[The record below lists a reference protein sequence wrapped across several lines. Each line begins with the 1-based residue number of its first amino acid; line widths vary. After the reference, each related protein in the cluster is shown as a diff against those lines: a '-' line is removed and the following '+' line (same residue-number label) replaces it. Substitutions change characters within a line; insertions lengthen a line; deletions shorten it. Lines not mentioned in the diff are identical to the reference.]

1 MSSLLQDL
9 RFAIRSLAKHPGFA
23 AVIVLT
29 LALGI
34 GADTAIFSI
43 VNASLLRPLPYGE
56 PERLVL
62 VEARRG
68 ADGLGVSWL
77 DYLDWKERSRS
88 FADLAYF
95 QEARIHLGFA
105 EGAEGAEAAGAV
117 MTTGN
122 LFSVLGVQ
130 PVLGRGFLPE
140 ETRPG
145 AAKVA
150 VISQELWKGRFGGDP
165 QVLGKTVRIEGES
178 HAIVGVMPAGFHFP
192 SNADLWVCVEPLERD
207 NRNPRT
213 VRGMEVVG
221 RLKPGVSLDAA
232 RSDLRG
238 VAGLLARQFP
248 ESNAGVEVLPVPLR
262 DRWVGDVR
270 TSLLLLLGACGFLL
284 LIACANVANLLL
296 ARAVSRQREI
306 AVRTA
311 LGAGRPRL
319 VRQLL
324 TESLVLAG
332 LGGAAGLALSSWGT
346 RALLHT
352 LQTSISASPA
362 QIPAWIRVETDATVL
377 AFAAGIS
384 LLVGLL
390 FGLAPILPATRVDLL
405 SSLKEGGRG
414 TDGSGSRHVRHLLV
428 VSEVALALL
437 LLLGAGLTM
446 KSLVRLW
453 SVHPGFQSEGVLTLT
468 ARFPFYGSE
477 DVETRAAL
485 YRQAMER
492 IGSLPGVTAVGA
504 NTDLPLTGTEAWH
517 RTDFLLP
524 EQSPE
529 EARLNPKANLQR
541 VTPGYFRAMGIP
553 LLRGRAFLEAA
564 EVATRESSPRSVV
577 VNRTLAERMWPGK
590 GPLGQRIVL
599 GSDPSRR
606 REWTVVGI
614 AGDVRHQGL
623 DRDGG
628 LDVYVPFFQFPSGEA
643 LTFVLR
649 GTGEASAMSPILN
662 AARAE
667 IRAVSADLLLEN
679 AAPLERLVASALWR
693 PRLWGALFGAFSA
706 IALVLA
712 AVGIYGVMSFTV
724 GQRTRE
730 IGLRMALGAGRA
742 AVARLLLGQG
752 LRLALTGI
760 AIGLIGGALLGRF
773 LAGLLYQV
781 EPTDVP
787 TWVEISLLLAAVSLV
802 ATWIPTRR
810 AMRIDPMVALRRE

>member
-1 MSSLLQDL
+1 MGSLLQDL
-9 RFAIRSLAKHPGFA
+9 RFAVRSLARHPGFA

-56 PERLVL
+56 PDRLVQ
-62 VEARRG
+62 VQARRG
-68 ADGLGVSWL
+68 ADELGVSWL
-77 DYLDWKERSRS
+77 DYLDWKAQSRA
-88 FADLAYF
+88 FEDMAYF
-95 QEARIHLGFA
+95 QEARIHLGLR
-105 EGAEGAEAAGAV
+105 EGAEAAGAV

-122 LFSVLGVQ
+122 LFSVLRVQ
-130 PVLGRGFLPE
+130 PILGRGFLPE
-140 ETRPG
+140 ETRTG

-150 VISQELWKGRFGGDP
+150 VISHELWTRRFGGSPD
-165 QVLGKTVRIEGES
+165 VLGQTVRIEGES
-178 HAIVGVMPAGFHFP
+178 HAVIGVMPPGFHFP
-192 SNADLWVCVEPLERD
+192 SNADLWVCVEPLEQEY
-207 NRNPRT
+207 RNPRT

-221 RLKPGVSLDAA
+221 RLKPGVGSEPASA
-232 RSDLRG
+232 DLRA
-238 VAGLLARQFP
+238 VAAGLARQYP
-248 ESNAGVEVLPVPLR
+248 DSNAGVEVLSVPLR

-296 ARAVSRQREI
+296 GRAVARQREI
-306 AVRTA
+306 SVRTA
-311 LGAGRPRL
+311 LGAGRARL

-332 LGGAAGLALSSWGT
+332 LGGAAGLLFASWGT
-346 RALLHT
+346 QALLHS
-352 LQTSISASPA
+352 LISMSPA
-362 QIPAWIRVETDATVL
+362 ELPAWIRVETDATVL
-377 AFAAGIS
+377 AFAVGVS

-390 FGLAPILPATRVDLL
+390 FGLAPLVPAMRVDLI
-405 SSLKEGGRG
+405 SSLKEGSRG
-414 TDGSGSRHVRHLLV
+414 TDGSGSRQVRNLLV

-453 SVHPGFQSEGVLTLT
+453 SVQPGFQSEGVLTLT

-477 DVETRAAL
+477 DNQARAAL
-485 YRQAMER
+485 YQQALER
-492 IGSLPGVTAVGA
+492 IGSLPGVAAVGA

-517 RTDFLLP
+517 RTDFSLP
-524 EQSPE
+524 GQSPE
-529 EARLNPKANLQR
+529 EALLNPKANLQR

-553 LLRGRAFLEAA
+553 LLRGNAFADSTIQEGA
-564 EVATRESSPRSVV
+564 PRSIL
-577 VNRTLAERMWPGK
+577 VNRELAERLWPGRD
-590 GPLGQRIVL
+590 PLGQRIVL
-599 GSDPSRR
+599 GNASRR
-606 REWTVVGI
+606 REWTVIGVVGN
-614 AGDVRHQGL
+614 VRHQGL
-623 DRDGG
+623 DRDSG
-628 LDVYVPFFQFPSGEA
+628 LDLYTPFFQFPSSEA
-643 LTFVLR
+643 LTFVVRSDRAGRKGDEQALS
-649 GTGEASAMSPILN
+649 GLLA

-667 IRAVSADLLLEN
+667 IRAVSPDLLVEN
-679 AAPLERLVASALWR
+679 AGPLDRLVASALWR

-706 IALVLA
+706 VALLLA

-730 IGLRMALGAGRA
+730 IGLRMALGAGRG

-752 LRLALTGI
+752 LRLTLTGI
-760 AIGLIGGALLGRF
+760 AAGLIGAVVLGRF

-781 EPTDVP
+781 EPTDLP
-787 TWVEISLLLAAVSLV
+787 TWLGISLLLAAVSLL

>member
-1 MSSLLQDL
+1 MTDL
-9 RFAIRSLAKHPGFA
+9 RFALRSLARHPGFA
-23 AVIVLT
+23 VVVVLT

-43 VNASLLRPLPYGE
+43 VDASLLRPLPYGD
-56 PERLVL
+56 PDRLVL

-77 DYLDWKERSRS
+77 DYRDWKARSRS
-88 FADLAYF
+88 FEDLAYF
-95 QEARIHLGFA
+95 QEARIHLGLA
-105 EGAEGAEAAGAV
+105 AGAEAAGAV

-122 LFSVLGVQ
+122 LFSVLRVQ

-150 VISQELWKGRFGGDP
+150 VISQELWRGRFGGDP
-165 QVLGKTVRIEGES
+165 RVLGRTIRIEGAS
-178 HAIVGVMPAGFHFP
+178 HTIVGVMPPGFHFP
-192 SNADLWVCVEPLERD
+192 SNADLWVCVEPLERES
-207 NRNPRT
+207 RNPRT

-221 RLKPGVSLDAA
+221 RLRPGVGPETA
-232 RSDLRG
+232 RAELG
-238 VAGLLARQFP
+238 AVAAGLAREYP
-248 ESNAGVEVLPVPLR
+248 ESNAGVEVVPVPLR

-296 ARAVSRQREI
+296 ARAVARQREI
-306 AVRTA
+306 ALRTA

-319 VRQLL
+319 ARQLL

-332 LGGAAGLALSSWGT
+332 LGGAAGLALATWGT
-346 RALLHT
+346 HALLRT
-352 LQTSISASPA
+352 LIAASPA
-362 QIPAWIRVETDATVL
+362 PLPAWIRVETDATVL
-377 AFAAGIS
+377 AFAAAVS

-390 FGLAPILPATRVDLL
+390 FGLAPIVPATRTDLV

-453 SVHPGFQSEGVLTLT
+453 SVHPGFEADGVLTVT

-477 DVETRAAL
+477 NTETRAAL
-485 YRQAMER
+485 YRQALER
-492 IGSLPGVTAVGA
+492 LANLPGVAVAGT

-517 RTDFLLP
+517 RTDLLLP
-524 EQSPE
+524 EQPPD
-529 EARLNPKANLQR
+529 EAQLNPKANLQR
-541 VTPGYFRAMGIP
+541 VTPGYFQAMGIP
-553 LLRGRAFLEAA
+553 LLRGRAFREPA
-564 EVATRESSPRSVV
+564 ESPPAVLVS
-577 VNRTLAERMWPGK
+577 RTLAERMWPGRD
-590 GPLGQRIVL
+590 PLGRRLVL
-599 GSDPSRR
+599 GRDPGRR
-606 REWTVVGI
+606 KEWTVIGVV
-614 AGDVRHQGL
+614 GDVRHQGL

-628 LDVYVPFFQFPSGEA
+628 LDVYVPFFQFPSAEA

-649 GTGEASAMSPILN
+649 TSALPATAT

-667 IRAVSADLLLEN
+667 IRAVSADLMVES

-693 PRLWGALFGAFSA
+693 PRLWGALFGVFSVA
-706 IALVLA
+706 ALMLA

-730 IGLRMALGAGRA
+730 IGLRMALGAGRS

-752 LRLALTGI
+752 LRLTLAGI
-760 AIGLIGGALLGRF
+760 GLGLIGAALLGRF

-781 EPTDVP
+781 EPTDIP
-787 TWVEISLLLAAVSLV
+787 TWLETSLLLIAVALL

-810 AMRIDPMVALRRE
+810 ALRIDPMVALREE

>member
-1 MSSLLQDL
+1 MIGVSMSSLLQDL
-9 RFAIRSLAKHPGFA
+9 RFALRSLAKHPGFA

-34 GADTAIFSI
+34 GADTAIFSV

-95 QEARIHLGFA
+95 QEARIHLGL
-105 EGAEGAEAAGAV
+105 AEGAEAAGAV

-130 PVLGRGFLPE
+130 PVLGRAFLPE

-150 VISQELWKGRFGGDP
+150 VISQELWRGRFGGDP
-165 QVLGKTVRIEGES
+165 RVLGKAVRIEGES

-192 SNADLWVCVEPLERD
+192 SNADLWACVEPLERE

-221 RLKPGVSLDAA
+221 RLKPGVGLEAA
-232 RSDLRG
+232 RADLRG

-262 DRWVGDVR
+262 ERWVGDVR
-270 TSLLLLLGACGFLL
+270 MSLLLLLGACGFLL

-296 ARAVSRQREI
+296 ARAVARQREI

-332 LGGAAGLALSSWGT
+332 LGGAAGLALASWGT
-346 RALLHT
+346 RVLLRT
-352 LQTSISASPA
+352 LMSASPA
-362 QIPAWIRVETDATVL
+362 QLPAWIRVETDATVL
-377 AFAAGIS
+377 AFAAGVS

-453 SVHPGFQSEGVLTLT
+453 SVHPGFEPEGVLTLT

-477 DVETRAAL
+477 DVETRVAL
-485 YRQAMER
+485 YRQALER
-492 IGSLPGVTAVGA
+492 IGGLPGVAAVGA

-517 RTDFLLP
+517 RTDFQLP
-524 EQSPE
+524 GQSPE
-529 EARLNPKANLQR
+529 EAQLNPKANLQR
-541 VTPGYFRAMGIP
+541 VTPGYFSAMGIP
-553 LLRGRAFLEAA
+553 LLRGRAFMEAA
-564 EVATRESSPRSVV
+564 DQREAPRSIV
-577 VNRTLAERMWPGK
+577 VNRTLAERMWPGQD
-590 GPLGQRIVL
+590 PIGQRILL
-599 GSDPSRR
+599 GRDPSRR
-606 REWTVVGI
+606 KEWTVAGV

-623 DRDGG
+623 DRDAG

-649 GTGEASAMSPILN
+649 GTGEPSATSSILA

-667 IRAVSADLLLEN
+667 IRSVSADLLVED

-693 PRLWGALFGAFSA
+693 PRLWGALFGAFSV
-706 IALVLA
+706 IALALA

-752 LRLALTGI
+752 LRLTLAGI

-773 LAGLLYQV
+773 LAGLLYRV

-810 AMRIDPMVALRRE
+810 ALRIDPMVALREE

>member
-1 MSSLLQDL
+1 MGSLLQDL
-9 RFAIRSLAKHPGFA
+9 RFAVRSLAKHPGFA

-43 VNASLLRPLPYGE
+43 VNASLLRPLPFGE
-56 PERLVL
+56 PDRLVQ

-68 ADGLGVSWL
+68 ADDLGVSWL
-77 DYLDWKERSRS
+77 DYLDWTAQSRS
-88 FADLAYF
+88 FDDLAYF
-95 QEARIHLGFA
+95 QEARIHLGLS
-105 EGAEGAEAAGAV
+105 GGAEAAGAV

-122 LFSVLGVQ
+122 LFSVLRVP

-140 ETRPG
+140 ERRSG

-150 VISQELWKGRFGGDP
+150 VISHELWTGRFGGDP
-165 QVLGKTVRIEGES
+165 QVLGRTVRIEGES
-178 HAIVGVMPAGFHFP
+178 HAIIGVMPPGFHFP
-192 SNADLWVCVEPLERD
+192 SNADLWVCVEPLERAYQ
-207 NRNPRT
+207 NPRT

-221 RLKPGVSLDAA
+221 RLKPGVSLEAA
-232 RSDLRG
+232 RADLRA
-238 VAGLLARQFP
+238 VATELVRQYP
-248 ESNAGVEVLPVPLR
+248 ESNAGVEVVPVPLR

-296 ARAVSRQREI
+296 ARAVARQREI
-306 AVRTA
+306 SVRTA
-311 LGAGRPRL
+311 LGAGRLRL

-332 LGGAAGLALSSWGT
+332 LGGAAGLAFASWGT
-346 RALLHT
+346 QVLLRI
-352 LQTSISASPA
+352 LGTSISASPA
-362 QIPAWIRVETDATVL
+362 QLPAWIRVETDATVL
-377 AFAAGIS
+377 AFAAGVS
-384 LLVGLL
+384 LVVGLL
-390 FGLAPILPATRVDLL
+390 FGLAPLLPATRVDLI
-405 SSLKEGGRG
+405 SSLKEGSRG

-453 SVHPGFQSEGVLTLT
+453 SVHPGFETAGVLTVT
-468 ARFPFYGSE
+468 ARFPFYGSD
-477 DVETRAAL
+477 DVTTRAAL
-485 YRQAMER
+485 YRQALER
-492 IGSLPGVTAVGA
+492 LGSLPGVAAVGA

-517 RTDFLLP
+517 RTDFQLP

-529 EARLNPKANLQR
+529 EAQLNPKANLQR
-541 VTPGYFRAMGIP
+541 VTPGYLQAMGIP
-553 LLRGRAFLEAA
+553 LLRGSSFADATGTAEA
-564 EVATRESSPRSVV
+564 PRSVLV
-577 VNRTLAERMWPGK
+577 GRTLAERLWPGK
-590 GPLGQRIVL
+590 DPIGRRIAI
-599 GSDPSRR
+599 GSDASRR
-606 REWTVVGI
+606 KEWTVAGVV
-614 AGDVRHQGL
+614 GDVRHQGL
-623 DRDGG
+623 DRDSG
-628 LDVYVPFFQFPSGEA
+628 LDIYTPFFQFPSDEA

-649 GTGEASAMSPILN
+649 GQGEPSVLAA
-662 AARAE
+662 AARKE
-667 IRAVSADLLLEN
+667 IRAVSSDLLVES
-679 AAPLERLVASALWR
+679 AEPLERLVASALWR

-706 IALVLA
+706 AALLLA

-742 AVARLLLGQG
+742 AVARLLLRQG
-752 LRLALTGI
+752 LRLTLAGI
-760 AIGLIGGALLGRF
+760 AVGLIGAVLLGRF

-781 EPTDVP
+781 QPTDLP
-787 TWVEISLLLAAVSLV
+787 TWLGISLLLAAVALL

-810 AMRIDPMVALRRE
+810 AMRIDPMVALREE

>member
-1 MSSLLQDL
+1 MGSLLQDL
-9 RFAIRSLAKHPGFA
+9 RFAVRSLARHPGFA

-56 PERLVL
+56 PDRLVQ

-68 ADGLGVSWL
+68 ADDLGVSWL
-77 DYLDWKERSRS
+77 DYLDWQAQSRA
-88 FADLAYF
+88 FEDLAYF
-95 QEARIHLGFA
+95 QEARIHLGLR
-105 EGAEGAEAAGAV
+105 EGAEAAGAV
-117 MTTGN
+117 MATGN
-122 LFSVLGVQ
+122 LFSVLRVQ

-150 VISQELWKGRFGGDP
+150 VISEELWTGRFGGDP
-165 QVLGKTVRIEGES
+165 QVLGQTVRIEGES
-178 HAIVGVMPAGFHFP
+178 HAIVGVMPRGFHFP
-192 SNADLWVCVEPLERD
+192 SNADLWVCVEPLERE

-221 RLKPGVSLDAA
+221 RLKPGVSLEAA
-232 RSDLRG
+232 QADLRA
-238 VAGLLARQFP
+238 VAAGLARQYP
-248 ESNAGVEVLPVPLR
+248 ESNARVEVLPIPLR

-296 ARAVSRQREI
+296 ARAVARQREI
-306 AVRTA
+306 SVRTA
-311 LGAGRPRL
+311 LGAGRSRL

-332 LGGAAGLALSSWGT
+332 LGGAAGLAFASWGT
-346 RALLHT
+346 HALLRT
-352 LQTSISASPA
+352 LISASPA
-362 QIPAWIRVETDATVL
+362 QLPAWIRVETDATVL
-377 AFAAGIS
+377 AFAVGVS
-384 LLVGLL
+384 LIVGLL
-390 FGLAPILPATRVDLL
+390 FGLAPILPATRADLL
-405 SSLKEGGRG
+405 STLKEGGRG
-414 TDGSGSRHVRHLLV
+414 TDGGGSRQVRHLLV

-453 SVHPGFQSEGVLTLT
+453 SVHPGFESDGVLTLT
-468 ARFPFYGSE
+468 ARFPFYGTE
-477 DVETRAAL
+477 DVTTRAAL
-485 YRQAMER
+485 YRQALER
-492 IGSLPGVTAVGA
+492 IGSLPGVEAVGA

-529 EARLNPKANLQR
+529 EAQLNPKANLQR
-541 VTPGYFRAMGIP
+541 VTPGYFQALGIP
-553 LLRGRAFLEAA
+553 LLRGRAFADATETEEA
-564 EVATRESSPRSVV
+564 PRSILVS
-577 VNRTLAERMWPGK
+577 RAFAERLWPGK
-590 GPLGQRIVL
+590 DPVGRRVVVGRN
-599 GSDPSRR
+599 PSRR
-606 REWTVVGI
+606 KEWTVAGVV
-614 AGDVRHQGL
+614 GDVRHQGL

-628 LDVYVPFFQFPSGEA
+628 LDIYVPFVQFPSSEA

-649 GTGEASAMSPILN
+649 GPADPAALASLTD

-667 IRAVSADLLLEN
+667 IRSVSAELLVES
-679 AAPLERLVASALWR
+679 AAPLERLVASVLWR

-706 IALVLA
+706 VALLLA

-742 AVARLLLGQG
+742 AVARLVLGQG
-752 LRLALTGI
+752 LRLTLAGI
-760 AIGLIGGALLGRF
+760 GIGLISALLLGRF

-781 EPTDVP
+781 EPTDLP
-787 TWVEISLLLAAVSLV
+787 TWLGISLLLAAVSLA

-810 AMRIDPMVALRRE
+810 ATRIDPMVALRRE

>member
-1 MSSLLQDL
+1 MGSLFQDL
-9 RFAIRSLAKHPGFA
+9 RFAVRSLAKHPGFA

-56 PERLVL
+56 PDRLVQ

-68 ADGLGVSWL
+68 EDELGVSWL
-77 DYLDWKERSRS
+77 DYLDWKARSRS
-88 FADLAYF
+88 FEDLAYF
-95 QEARIHLGFA
+95 QEARIHLGLSD
-105 EGAEGAEAAGAV
+105 GAEAAGAV

-145 AAKVA
+145 AAKVT
-150 VISQELWKGRFGGDP
+150 VISHELWMGRFGGDRN
-165 QVLGKTVRIEGES
+165 VLGQSVRIEGEN
-178 HAIVGVMPAGFHFP
+178 HAIVGVMPPGFHFP
-192 SNADLWVCVEPLERD
+192 SNADLWVCVEPLEREYQ
-207 NRNPRT
+207 NPRT

-221 RLKPGVSLDAA
+221 RLKPEVRLDAA
-232 RSDLRG
+232 RADLRS
-238 VAGLLARQFP
+238 VATGLARQYP
-248 ESNAGVEVLPVPLR
+248 ESNARVEVHPVPLR

-296 ARAVSRQREI
+296 ARAVARQREI
-306 AVRTA
+306 SVRTA
-311 LGAGRPRL
+311 LGAGRLRL

-332 LGGAAGLALSSWGT
+332 LGGAVGLAFATWGT
-346 RALLHT
+346 QILLRALV
-352 LQTSISASPA
+352 SASPA
-362 QIPAWIRVETDATVL
+362 QLPAWIRVETDATVL
-377 AFAAGIS
+377 AFAVGVS

-390 FGLAPILPATRVDLL
+390 FGLAPILPATRIDLI
-405 SSLKEGGRG
+405 STLKEGSRG

-453 SVHPGFQSEGVLTLT
+453 NVHPGFQADGVLAVT
-468 ARFPFYGSE
+468 ARFPFFGSE

-485 YRQAMER
+485 YRQALER
-492 IGSLPGVTAVGA
+492 IAGLPGVEAVGA

-524 EQSPE
+524 EQSSE
-529 EARLNPKANLQR
+529 EAGLNPKANLQR
-541 VTPGYFRAMGIP
+541 VTPGYFAAMGIP
-553 LLRGRAFLEAA
+553 LLRGRLFAEAA
-564 EVATRESSPRSVV
+564 GEVNQVV
-577 VNRTLAERMWPGK
+577 VNRALAERMWPGK
-590 GPLGQRIVL
+590 DPVGRRIAIGKNTQR
-599 GSDPSRR
+599 RK
-606 REWTVVGI
+606 EWTVAGVV
-614 AGDVRHQGL
+614 GDVRHQGL

-628 LDVYVPFFQFPSGEA
+628 LDLYVPFFHSPSEGA
-643 LTFVLR
+643 LTFVIR
-649 GTGEASAMSPILN
+649 GPGEPSAMSQISA

-667 IRAVSADLLLEN
+667 IRAVSGNLLVES
-679 AAPLERLVASALWR
+679 AVPLERLVASALWR

-752 LRLALTGI
+752 LRLTLTGI
-760 AIGLIGGALLGRF
+760 AVGLVGAVLLGRF

-781 EPTDVP
+781 EPTDLP
-787 TWVEISLLLAAVSLV
+787 TWLGISLLLAAVALL

-810 AMRIDPMVALRRE
+810 AMRIDPMVALREE

>member
-1 MSSLLQDL
+1 MGSLLQDL
-9 RFAIRSLAKHPGFA
+9 RFAVRSLAKHPGFA

-56 PERLVL
+56 PDRLVQ

-68 ADGLGVSWL
+68 ADALGVSWL
-77 DYLDWKERSRS
+77 DYLDWKARSRS
-88 FADLAYF
+88 FEDLAYF
-95 QEARIHLGFA
+95 QEARIHLGFS
-105 EGAEGAEAAGAV
+105 EGAEAAGAV

-122 LFSVLGVQ
+122 LFSVLRVQ

-140 ETRPG
+140 EMRSG

-150 VISQELWKGRFGGDP
+150 VISHDLWTGRFGGDRN
-165 QVLGKTVRIEGES
+165 VLGQTVRIEGES
-178 HAIVGVMPAGFHFP
+178 HAIIGVMQPGFHFP
-192 SNADLWVCVEPLERD
+192 SNADLWVCVEPLEREGQ
-207 NRNPRT
+207 NPRT

-221 RLKPGVSLDAA
+221 RLKPGVGLEPARAEMRAVAA
-232 RSDLRG
+232 G
-238 VAGLLARQFP
+238 LARQYP
-248 ESNAGVEVLPVPLR
+248 DSNARVELVPTPLR

-270 TSLLLLLGACGFLL
+270 MSLLLLLGACGFLL

-296 ARAVSRQREI
+296 ARAVARQREI
-306 AVRTA
+306 SVRTA
-311 LGAGRPRL
+311 LGAGRLRL

-332 LGGAAGLALSSWGT
+332 LGGAAGLAFASWGT
-346 RALLHT
+346 QALLRALIA
-352 LQTSISASPA
+352 SSPA
-362 QIPAWIRVETDATVL
+362 QLPAWIRVETDATVL
-377 AFAAGIS
+377 AFAIGVS

-390 FGLAPILPATRVDLL
+390 FGLAPIVPATRIDLI
-405 SSLKEGGRG
+405 STLKEGSRG
-414 TDGSGSRHVRHLLV
+414 TDGSGSRQVRHLLV

-453 SVHPGFQSEGVLTLT
+453 SVQPGFQSDGVLTVT
-468 ARFPFYGSE
+468 ARFPFYGTE
-477 DVETRAAL
+477 DVKTRAAL
-485 YRQAMER
+485 YRQALER
-492 IGSLPGVTAVGA
+492 IGSLSGVDAVGA

-524 EQSPE
+524 EQSPD
-529 EARLNPKANLQR
+529 EAQLNPKANLQR

-553 LLRGRAFLEAA
+553 LLRGRAFAEATEQEGA
-564 EVATRESSPRSVV
+564 PRAIL
-577 VNRTLAERMWPGK
+577 VNRVFAERLWPGK
-590 GPLGQRIVL
+590 DPIGQRVAI
-599 GSDPSRR
+599 GGDPSRR
-606 REWTVVGI
+606 KEWTVVGVV
-614 AGDVRHQGL
+614 GDVRHQGL
-623 DRDGG
+623 DREGG
-628 LDVYVPFFQFPSGEA
+628 LDLYVPFFQFPSAEA
-643 LTFVLR
+643 LTFVMR
-649 GTGEASAMSPILN
+649 GRGEPSALAA
-662 AARAE
+662 AARSE
-667 IRAVSADLLLEN
+667 IRAVSADLLVET

-706 IALVLA
+706 IALILA

-752 LRLALTGI
+752 LRLTLAGI
-760 AIGLIGGALLGRF
+760 GVGLIGAVLLGRF

-787 TWVEISLLLAAVSLV
+787 TWLGISLLLAAVSLV

-810 AMRIDPMVALRRE
+810 ALRIDPMVALREE

>member
-1 MSSLLQDL
+1 MGSLLQDL
-9 RFAIRSLAKHPGFA
+9 RFAVRSLAKHPGFA

-56 PERLVL
+56 PDRLVQ
-62 VEARRG
+62 VQARRG
-68 ADGLGVSWL
+68 ADELGVSWL
-77 DYLDWKERSRS
+77 DYLDWKAQSRA
-88 FADLAYF
+88 FEDMAYF
-95 QEARIHLGFA
+95 QEARIHLGLR
-105 EGAEGAEAAGAV
+105 EGAEAAGAV

-122 LFSVLGVQ
+122 LFSVLRVQ

-140 ETRPG
+140 ETRTG

-150 VISQELWKGRFGGDP
+150 VISHELWTRRFGGDRG
-165 QVLGKTVRIEGES
+165 VLGQTVRIEGES
-178 HAIVGVMPAGFHFP
+178 HAVIGVMPPGFHFP
-192 SNADLWVCVEPLERD
+192 SNADLWVCVEPLEQEY
-207 NRNPRT
+207 RNPRT

-221 RLKPGVSLDAA
+221 RLKPGVGSEQASA
-232 RSDLRG
+232 DLRA
-238 VAGLLARQFP
+238 VAAGLARQYP
-248 ESNAGVEVLPVPLR
+248 DSNAGVEVLSVPLR

-296 ARAVSRQREI
+296 GRAVARQREI
-306 AVRTA
+306 SVRTA
-311 LGAGRPRL
+311 LGAGRGRL

-332 LGGAAGLALSSWGT
+332 LGGAAGLLFASWGT
-346 RALLHT
+346 QALLHS
-352 LQTSISASPA
+352 LISMSPA
-362 QIPAWIRVETDATVL
+362 ELPAWIRVETDATVL
-377 AFAAGIS
+377 AFAVGVS

-390 FGLAPILPATRVDLL
+390 FGLAPLVPAMRVDLI
-405 SSLKEGGRG
+405 SSLKEGSRG
-414 TDGSGSRHVRHLLV
+414 TDGSGSRQVRNLLV

-453 SVHPGFQSEGVLTLT
+453 SVQPGFQSAGVLTLT

-477 DVETRAAL
+477 DDQARAAL
-485 YRQAMER
+485 YQQALER
-492 IGSLPGVTAVGA
+492 IGSLPGVAAVGA

-517 RTDFLLP
+517 RTDFALP
-524 EQSPE
+524 GQSPE
-529 EARLNPKANLQR
+529 EALLNPKANLQR

-553 LLRGRAFLEAA
+553 LLRGSAFAD
-564 EVATRESSPRSVV
+564 ATYQDGAPRSIL
-577 VNRTLAERMWPGK
+577 VNRELAERLWPGRD
-590 GPLGQRIVL
+590 PLGQRIAI
-599 GSDPSRR
+599 GRDASHR
-606 REWTVVGI
+606 REWTVIGVVGN
-614 AGDVRHQGL
+614 VRHQGL
-623 DRDGG
+623 DRDSG
-628 LDVYVPFFQFPSGEA
+628 LDLYTPFFQFPSSEA
-643 LTFVLR
+643 LTFVVR
-649 GTGEASAMSPILN
+649 GDREGGETESLSGLL
-662 AARAE
+662 AAAQAQ
-667 IRAVSADLLLEN
+667 IRAVSPDLLVEN
-679 AAPLERLVASALWR
+679 AGPLDRLVASALWR

-706 IALVLA
+706 VALLLA

-730 IGLRMALGAGRA
+730 IGLRMALGAGRG

-752 LRLALTGI
+752 LRLTLTGI
-760 AIGLIGGALLGRF
+760 AAGLIGAIILGRF
-773 LAGLLYQV
+773 LSGLLYQV
-781 EPTDVP
+781 EPTDLP
-787 TWVEISLLLAAVSLV
+787 TWMGISLLLAAVSLL